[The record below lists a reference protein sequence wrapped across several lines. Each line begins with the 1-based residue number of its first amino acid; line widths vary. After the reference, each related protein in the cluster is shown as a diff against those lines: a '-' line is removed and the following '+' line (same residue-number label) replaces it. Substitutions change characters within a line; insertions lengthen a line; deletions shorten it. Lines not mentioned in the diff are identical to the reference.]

1 MSKLKVRNLFRSKFP
16 RTKSTSELAEWTKSD
31 EKLMKAVENGDVK
44 KVTSLLAKKSLVPT
58 KLGPLG
64 RSVFH
69 IACALGNDRI
79 VDLLLKSTEDVNDL
93 TIQGNSP
100 LQLSAAKGHSAVVDR
115 LLKASADV
123 DLRDSNDMTAL
134 HHACAGQHL
143 EVVNVLLQGHASPH
157 LTEKGGKTPLFYS
170 AHRGR
175 DEICKLLL
183 DKGAEINC
191 QDILSVTPLMIAA
204 KEGHRRVCEFLLRRG
219 ANADLK
225 DREGHSALNYAIAA
239 GHGEL
244 HEVFDRPPVRVFVDD
259 PPSPASVQNHPESHL
274 QSDFGLRISVE
285 PHAAYDD
292 GVDHQINETPV
303 EDYVTD
309 DESVSHIDAQSV
321 HSVDDRLLSRE
332 HTSSASAL
340 LQTGAAADK
349 TERALRELKE
359 EHDQLNDD
367 YSTLSVENLRL
378 RDRVQSL
385 LGRLNDKDQQINN
398 LKLLLEE
405 EKEKVRALQEQDQT
419 KVKQIA
425 ADDQNPNLD
434 KMDKEDSGNTS
445 LGTEEDVTLVKLTG
459 GSGLNDGETIGMLRS
474 QLLALKNENEQLK
487 TAVSLPNGDIGSDKD
502 VESEPSEEGKT
513 AQLQQIKTMQFEI
526 KQLHSHIN
534 ERKDELEK
542 HLLSSA
548 VDQEELLQQNASM
561 TSEVKGLK
569 QQVALLEEAL
579 EAAKTEGPTEA
590 QRLDA
595 LLEQSRNFFEEV
607 SFDDDG
613 FVNGRD
619 MTKEE
624 FLQSQNQQLKAHC
637 SLLTDELEK
646 LRATFDAILK
656 AGDNLQADYDQQAA
670 EKDQLQDELD
680 LAVKEKTEVIKAN
693 EFLLTDNNALH
704 DDLNKLVHE
713 LEKMQEKFTAAQ
725 AENEELK
732 RSVGVASK
740 VGEVARLLE
749 ERDKLQQKCEDYD
762 STVIRLQHDHG
773 ILLEEVQS
781 LSESVTQLTA
791 ERDQLTADL
800 EVMESVCQQNE
811 ALQQDYGQL
820 ELDFGELLKEK
831 ESLEQLVAGQE
842 GGVTAAEKLQSVQS
856 VAPSDE
862 TASLQVAYEQVAA
875 EKDEVEASLE
885 QLRLDNAS
893 LQDQVK
899 KLESNQVDLLAA
911 NGNNNVGEEKES
923 DSSEELSKSREELIT
938 LKKQVA
944 RLTKDV
950 SEWEKRHSDTVTTYR
965 THLLSA
971 VQGHMDPDVKDAL
984 YHIIE
989 LRSMEQFC

>member
-385 LGRLNDKDQQINN
+385 LGRLNDKDQQGTETDQKDPIHEINN

-487 TAVSLPNGDIGSDKD
+487 TAV
-502 VESEPSEEGKT
+502 
-513 AQLQQIKTMQFEI
+513 
-526 KQLHSHIN
+526 
-534 ERKDELEK
+534 RKDELEK